1 MMDQFEKVE
10 KLREHA
16 DVSYE
21 EAKDAL
27 EKSNWDILDAMIYL
41 EQNGKTKAPE
51 RESYT
56 TNGEKTGAKAAQETE
71 REDKDGFWDAMHRF
85 GDWCIKWIN
94 KGNSNQF
101 AIYKDGEET
110 FSVPI
115 TLLVVLLLFAFYV
128 VVPLIVVGLFFNFR
142 YHFEGPD
149 MRAVD
154 LNKAMDTAA
163 DAAENLKNDINHE
176 INK

>member
-1 MMDQFEKVE
+1 MDQFEKVE

-94 KGNSNQF
+94 KGNSKSTTSKV
-101 AIYKDGEET
+101 IGT
-110 FSVPI
+110 
-115 TLLVVLLLFAFYV
+115 
-128 VVPLIVVGLFFNFR
+128 
-142 YHFEGPD
+142 
-149 MRAVD
+149 
-154 LNKAMDTAA
+154 
-163 DAAENLKNDINHE
+163 ENVSSPSL
-176 INK
+176 